1 MPGLSVLTSVT
12 RVDIYLFNNVWWTDA
27 FQFGEQDDTT
37 WSFAGKSFILDV
49 KMTTTDALPLL
60 SLTSVAGFI
69 VVDDPVLRILHMEVD
84 DHTIRNSL
92 PVNELATPELDPYVY
107 DLIMVD
113 DVSGERMMLMYG
125 QLQVYQGVTI
135 ED

>member
-1 MPGLSVLTSVT
+1 MPGLTTLTSVT
-12 RVDIYLFNNVWWTDA
+12 RVDLYLFNNVWWTDA
-27 FQFGEQDDTT
+27 FQFGESDDAT
-37 WSFAGKSFILDV
+37 WSFAGKTFILDI

-60 SLTSVAGFI
+60 SLTTADGFI

-84 DHTIRNSL
+84 DHTIRNAL
-92 PVNELATPELDPYVY
+92 PVNELASPELDPYVY

-113 DVSGERMMLMYG
+113 GTSGERMMLMYG
-125 QLQVYQGVTI
+125 QLEVFQGVTI

>member
-1 MPGLSVLTSVT
+1 MPGLSFLTSVS
-12 RVDIYLFNNVWWTDA
+12 RVDIFLFNNVWWTDA
-27 FQFGEQDDTT
+27 FQYGEQDDTT

-49 KMTTTDALPLL
+49 KMTTTDASPLL
-60 SLTSVAGFI
+60 SLTSTAGLI

-84 DHTIRNSL
+84 DHTIRNAL
-92 PVNELATPELDPYVY
+92 PVNELANPELDPYVY

-113 DVSGERMMLMYG
+113 DTTGERMMLMYG
-125 QLQVYQGVTI
+125 QLEVYQGVTI